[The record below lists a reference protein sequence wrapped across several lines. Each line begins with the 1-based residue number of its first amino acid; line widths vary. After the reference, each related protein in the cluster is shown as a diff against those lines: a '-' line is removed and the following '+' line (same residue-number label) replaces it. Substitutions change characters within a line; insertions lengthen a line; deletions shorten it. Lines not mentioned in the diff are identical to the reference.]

1 MDVGNEEIDVREKN
15 LLSLQDIWNSKQI
28 AVDTKEKL
36 GNQEEDFRGGISL
49 IYLTFLIKRM
59 ETMPRSYQQSA
70 TYSQNG
76 TGKVLSISL
85 KL

>member
-1 MDVGNEEIDVREKN
+1 MDVGNEEMNVREKN
-15 LLSLQDIWNSKQI
+15 LSWQDITYIQI

-36 GNQEEDFRGGISL
+36 GNQEEVFRGGIIL
-49 IYLTFLIKRM
+49 IYLPFLIKRM
-59 ETMPRSYQQSA
+59 KTMPRSYQQSA
-70 TYSQNG
+70 TYSQKG